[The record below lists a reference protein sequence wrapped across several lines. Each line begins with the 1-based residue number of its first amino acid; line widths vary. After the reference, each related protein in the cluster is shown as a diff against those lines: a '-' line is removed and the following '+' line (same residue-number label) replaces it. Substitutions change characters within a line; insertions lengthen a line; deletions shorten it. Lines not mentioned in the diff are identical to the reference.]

1 MFPDSHI
8 ANDYSLRPQKLS
20 YVVSHGT
27 SYYFNNELIKDV
39 RKAHGF
45 LLLFDE
51 TTIVGVRKQLDIF
64 FRYWTATGNC
74 VCVRYYKSI
83 FLGRATADVVSRSI
97 VDSLRAD
104 GINITRMLML
114 GRDNPNVNK
123 CLLSLSH
130 GNSDV
135 EWGFLQN
142 NHLVTDER
150 SSLNEASI
158 NGLRATNAGIKF
170 FGDSKVPITNS
181 LLFSVQQSYS
191 RYAKDNDRQQKLVKN
206 VDTEQKQLQED
217 LAKATNLLEEG
228 SKRLAA
234 AINNKTFDDLSTAEV
249 LVTATNT
256 KLAALKTQLIVN
268 SENLNRLRK
277 KTRKNEI
284 IYDLINII

>member
-51 TTIVGVRKQLDIF
+51 TTIVGVRKQLEIF
-64 FRYWTATGNC
+64 SGTGLQQ
-74 VCVRYYKSI
+74 VTV
-83 FLGRATADVVSRSI
+83 
-97 VDSLRAD
+97 
-104 GINITRMLML
+104 
-114 GRDNPNVNK
+114 
-123 CLLSLSH
+123 
-130 GNSDV
+130 DV
-135 EWGFLQN
+135 EWGFPQN

-170 FGDSKVPITNS
+170 FGDSKVHM
-181 LLFSVQQSYS
+181 
-191 RYAKDNDRQQKLVKN
+191 AK
-206 VDTEQKQLQED
+206 
-217 LAKATNLLEEG
+217 EG

-284 IYDLINII
+284 IYDLNKHNLNTKFLFRKTYQISTSI

>member
-64 FRYWTATGNC
+64 FPVLDC
-74 VCVRYYKSI
+74 
-83 FLGRATADVVSRSI
+83 
-97 VDSLRAD
+97 
-104 GINITRMLML
+104 
-114 GRDNPNVNK
+114 
-123 CLLSLSH
+123 
-130 GNSDV
+130 NSDV

-206 VDTEQKQLQED
+206 VDTV
-217 LAKATNLLEEG
+217 NG
-228 SKRLAA
+228 KRT
-234 AINNKTFDDLSTAEV
+234 IDT
-249 LVTATNT
+249 
-256 KLAALKTQLIVN
+256 
-268 SENLNRLRK
+268 
-277 KTRKNEI
+277 
-284 IYDLINII
+284 